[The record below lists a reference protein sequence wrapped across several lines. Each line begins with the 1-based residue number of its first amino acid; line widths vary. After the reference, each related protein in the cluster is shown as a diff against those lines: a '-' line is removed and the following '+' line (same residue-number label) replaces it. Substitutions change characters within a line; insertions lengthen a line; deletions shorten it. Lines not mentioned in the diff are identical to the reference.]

1 MLSELQKKALRG
13 AYKYSNMLYIYS
25 FPPIRM
31 KRNFNM
37 QKTVV
42 LLFLVF
48 AGTAYTLSTTGA
60 GTGLAETSP
69 KTASALAGTERA
81 RNDASMDESGADI
94 VLLLDCSGKMKQFDP
109 NDFRKPAA
117 KLFISLLDENDTVS
131 IIGFG
136 DTVREIAPQTRNSRA
151 SRAKLLSGIDN
162 ITSKEFNT
170 NLTQAVRKAFETLKP
185 LSRKNRAIILLSDG
199 ILDLGSPA
207 ENEKS
212 YKELKQLLPEIGQAG
227 IKIHAITFTELTDMS
242 LLNEVAAETNGTVA
256 LAKSDKDLHVI
267 FASTF
272 EKIKSPEAIP
282 LRGDSFLVDKNVREI
297 ILMISKKPG
306 TRTALT
312 DPFGQNHV
320 HEKYGTT
327 MTWYEADAFD
337 MITIATPEVGTWKV
351 RLSSTEG
358 NKIFIITDL
367 KLMSSFQRESVAIGE
382 KITVDAWLEKQGM
395 LLNDREI
402 LDQVA
407 FSAQAQAPGSKI
419 FTLDRADDS
428 PAGEDRE
435 KNGMNYWKL
444 DVSALGEYQ
453 VTLKAEG
460 KTFQREKIIR
470 YRAMETVTAEQ
481 KQKRHE
487 EGMERTGIFTS
498 DIEWKPILIKFG
510 YINLLFACLVTA
522 VLLFYRIIMK
532 RRMKKALGQEIQ
544 EEAASRK
551 ESKS

>member
-13 AYKYSNMLYIYS
+13 AYKYSNMLNIYS

-227 IKIHAITFTELTDMS
+227 IKIHAIAFTELTDMS

-272 EKIKSPEAIP
+272 EKIKTPEAIP
-282 LRGDSFLVDKNVREI
+282 LRGDSFLVDKNIREI

-407 FSAQAQAPGSKI
+407 FSAQAQAPGSKNV
-419 FTLDRADDS
+419 TLDRADDG
-428 PAGEDRE
+428 PAGEGRE

-498 DIEWKPILIKFG
+498 DVEWKPILIKFG